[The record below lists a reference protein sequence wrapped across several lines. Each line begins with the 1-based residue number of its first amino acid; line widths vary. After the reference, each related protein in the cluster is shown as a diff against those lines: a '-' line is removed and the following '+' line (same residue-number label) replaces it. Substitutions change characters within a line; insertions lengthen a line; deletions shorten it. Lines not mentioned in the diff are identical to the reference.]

1 MMIFQK
7 AIPRRT
13 FLRGVGATL
22 ALPLL
27 DSMTPAF
34 AGPQAAAT
42 RPSRLSVVYVPNG
55 IIMKDWTPAEEGAKF
70 GITPTLEPVAP
81 FRDQL
86 LLVSGLANHAAVPP
100 KGERPAGPHASAS
113 GAFLTGVYPKPPAQ
127 AGISLD
133 QIVAKE
139 LGKDTQLA
147 SLELTLDLGE
157 QGSGADAADTDAY
170 LNTMSWR
177 NATTPL
183 PVENNPRK
191 VFERLFGGD
200 ESTDPA
206 ERRRRIQQDR
216 SVLDSVTEE
225 VRRLLGGLGPSD
237 RGKLSQ
243 YLDGIRDVEHRI
255 QKAEESSSR
264 ETLVMDRPAGIPAT
278 YDEHAQLLADLQ
290 VLAFQSDLTRVST
303 FLMAREKSER
313 AYREIGMEEGHHAL
327 SHHDNNPAMVAK
339 VSQIDLYHTRLFA
352 YFLEK
357 LRATPDGDG
366 SLLDHSL
373 ILYGSSLSDGSRHN
387 PTNLPLL
394 VAGGT
399 KSQFQGG
406 RHLKYPGSPPVT
418 NLYLTLL
425 DLLGIPVEQF
435 GNSTGKLELLSVA

>member
-1 MMIFQK
+1 
-7 AIPRRT
+7 
-13 FLRGVGATL
+13 V
-22 ALPLL
+22 
-27 DSMTPAF
+27 
-34 AGPQAAAT
+34 AA
-42 RPSRLSVVYVPNG
+42 
-55 IIMKDWTPAEEGAKF
+55 
-70 GITPTLEPVAP
+70 
-81 FRDQL
+81 FRDQI
-86 LLVSGLANHAAVPP
+86 LLVSGLANQAAIPP
-100 KGERPAGPHASAS
+100 QGERPAGPHASAS

-133 QIVAKE
+133 QIAAQE

-157 QGSGADAADTDAY
+157 QGAGADAADTDAY

-200 ESTDPA
+200 ASTDPA

-225 VRRLLGGLGPSD
+225 VRRLIGGLGPGD

-255 QKAEESSSR
+255 QKAEENSSR
-264 ETLVMDRPAGIPAT
+264 DLLVMDRPAGIPAT
-278 YDEHAQLLADLQ
+278 YDEHAQIMADLQ

-327 SHHDNNPAMVAK
+327 SHHDNNPAMVSK
-339 VSQIDLYHTRLFA
+339 VAQIDLYHTQLFA

-357 LRATPDGDG
+357 LHATPDGDG
-366 SLLDHSL
+366 SLLDHS
-373 ILYGSSLSDGSRHN
+373 IVVYGSSLSDGSRHN

-394 VAGGT
+394 VAGGV
-399 KSQFQGG
+399 KGG
-406 RHLKYPGSPPVT
+406 RHLKYPDSPPVT
-418 NLYLTLL
+418 NLFLTLL
-425 DLLGIPVEQF
+425 DRLGVPVDQF
-435 GNSTGKLELLSVA
+435 GDSTGKLDPLSVV

>member
-1 MMIFQK
+1 MMIFKK
-7 AIPRRT
+7 AIARRT
-13 FLRGVGATL
+13 FLRGVGTTL

-34 AGPQAAAT
+34 AGPQASAT
-42 RPSRLSVVYVPNG
+42 KPSRLSVVYVPNG
-55 IIMKDWTPAEEGAKF
+55 IIMKNWTPATEGANF
-70 GITPTLEPVAP
+70 QIPPTLEPVAA
-81 FRDQL
+81 FQDQM
-86 LLVSGLANHAAVPP
+86 LLVTGLANHAAVPP

-133 QIVAKE
+133 QIAAKE

-157 QGSGADAADTDAY
+157 QGAGADAADTDAY

-200 ESTDPA
+200 TSTDPA

-225 VRRLLGGLGPSD
+225 VRRLLGGLGPND

-243 YLDGIRDVEHRI
+243 YLEGIRDVEHRI
-255 QKAEESSSR
+255 QKAEENSSR
-264 ETLVMDRPAGIPAT
+264 EILVMDRPAGIPAT
-278 YDEHAQLLADLQ
+278 YDEHAHLMADLQ
-290 VLAFQSDLTRVST
+290 VLAFQSDLTRVTT

-327 SHHDNNPAMVAK
+327 SHHDNNPSMVEK
-339 VSQIDLYHTRLFA
+339 VAQIDHYHTKLFA

-366 SLLDHSL
+366 SLLDHSI

-394 VAGGT
+394 VAGGSR
-399 KSQFQGG
+399 SQFQGG
-406 RHLKYPGSPPVT
+406 RHLKYSNSPPIA
-418 NLYLTLL
+418 NLFLTML
-425 DLLGIPVEQF
+425 DLLGVPVEQF
-435 GNSTGKLELLSVA
+435 GDSTGKLELLSVV

>member
-1 MMIFQK
+1 MMIFKK

-13 FLRGVGATL
+13 FLRGIGTTL

-34 AGPQAAAT
+34 AGPQGAAT

-55 IIMKDWTPAEEGAKF
+55 IIMKHWTPAEEGAQF
-70 GITPTLEPVAP
+70 GITPTLEPVAS
-81 FRDQL
+81 FRDQI

-100 KGERPAGPHASAS
+100 QGERPAGPHASAS

-133 QIVAKE
+133 QIAAQE

-157 QGSGADAADTDAY
+157 QGAGADAADTDAY

-191 VFERLFGGD
+191 VFERLFGAD

-206 ERRRRIQQDR
+206 ERLRRIQQDR
-216 SVLDSVTEE
+216 SVLDSVSEE
-225 VRRLLGGLGPSD
+225 VRRLLGGLGTSD

-255 QKAEESSSR
+255 QKAEENSSR
-264 ETLVMDRPAGIPAT
+264 DILVMDRPAGIPST
-278 YDEHAQLLADLQ
+278 YDEHAQIMADLQ

-339 VSQIDLYHTRLFA
+339 VAEIDLYHTKLFA

-366 SLLDHSL
+366 SLLDHS
-373 ILYGSSLSDGSRHN
+373 IVLYGSSLSDGSRHN

-394 VAGGT
+394 VAGGV
-399 KSQFQGG
+399 KGG
-406 RHLKYPGSPPVT
+406 RHLKYPDSPPVT
-418 NLYLTLL
+418 NLFLTLL
-425 DLLGIPVEQF
+425 DRLGIAVDRF
-435 GNSTGKLELLSVA
+435 GDSTGKLEPLSVV

>member
-1 MMIFQK
+1 MMIFKK

-13 FLRGVGATL
+13 FLRGVSATL

-27 DSMTPAF
+27 DSMAPAF
-34 AGPQAAAT
+34 AGPQARAT

-55 IIMKDWTPAEEGAKF
+55 IIMKHWTPTAEGANF
-70 GITPTLEPVAP
+70 EITPTLQPVAP
-81 FRDQL
+81 FRDQI
-86 LLVSGLANHAAVPP
+86 LLVSGLGNQAAVPP

-157 QGSGADAADTDAY
+157 QGAGADAADTDAY

-177 NATTPL
+177 SATTPL

-200 ESTDPA
+200 ASTDPT
-206 ERRRRIQQDR
+206 ERLRRIEQDR

-225 VRRLLGGLGPSD
+225 VRRLLGGLGPND
-237 RGKLSQ
+237 RGKLSE

-255 QKAEESSSR
+255 RKAEENSSR

-278 YDEHAQLLADLQ
+278 YDEHAKLMADLQ
-290 VLAFQSDLTRVST
+290 VLAFQSDLTRVTT

-327 SHHDNNPAMVAK
+327 SHHDDNPAMVEK
-339 VSQIDLYHTRLFA
+339 VAQIDLYHTRLFA

-357 LRATPDGDG
+357 LRSTPDGDG
-366 SLLDHSL
+366 SLLDHSM

-394 VAGGT
+394 VAGGV
-399 KSQFQGG
+399 KGG
-406 RHLKYPGSPPVT
+406 RHLKYTNSPPVT

-425 DLLGIPVEQF
+425 DLLGVPVEQF
-435 GNSTGKLELLSVA
+435 GNSTGKLELISVA